1 MKKANDPPIIT
12 GAAVLPPRPKTA
24 REKAEALARLTEEEK
39 RKTRCC
45 FTGHRPQKLRRP
57 IDDIKVDLENEILKA
72 IADGYTT
79 FITGMA
85 CGTDIWAGNIVVR
98 LKDRFPDLK
107 LIAAIPFPQ
116 FADSWEEDWRERYD
130 RLLSKADLVKA
141 LSPAYSEDAYQLR
154 NQWMV
159 AHSSK
164 VIAVYDGKAGGTR
177 NTIVYARKNGVFVRY
192 LKG

>member
-1 MKKANDPPIIT
+1 MSNEDTHIKS
-12 GAAVLPPRPKTA
+12 GAEVLPPRPKTA
-24 REKAEALARLTEEEK
+24 KEKADALAKMSEEEK

-72 IADGYTT
+72 VADGYST

-107 LIAAIPFPQ
+107 LIAAVPFPD
-116 FADSWEEDWRERYD
+116 FADGWDDEWKAKYD
-130 RLLSKADLVKA
+130 KLLAAADLVKTIA
-141 LSPAYSEDAYQLR
+141 AEYREDAYQLR

-159 AHSSK
+159 DHSSK
-164 VIAVYDGKAGGTR
+164 VIAVYDWKPSGTG
-177 NTIVYARKNGVFVRY
+177 NTVRY
-192 LKG
+192 AKGLHREIKYIRA